1 MRRYMVI
8 LAAFL
13 LCSGIISIARA
24 GDGKNIFMTKCGSC
38 HRAGGE
44 AAAFAPSKYAAVQWQ
59 RFFEKDRHAEK
70 KNIKDLI
77 PPADLKDVQDYLVKH
92 AADSEQPESLGVK

>member
-1 MRRYMVI
+1 MGI

-13 LCSGIISIARA
+13 LCTGSISIARA
-24 GDGKNIFMTKCGSC
+24 DDGKNIFMTKCGSC

-44 AAAFAPSKYAAVQWQ
+44 ASVCSPSKYAGVQWQ
-59 RFFEKDRHAEK
+59 RFFEKDRHTAK

-77 PPADLKDVQDYLVKH
+77 SPADLNAVQDYLVKH